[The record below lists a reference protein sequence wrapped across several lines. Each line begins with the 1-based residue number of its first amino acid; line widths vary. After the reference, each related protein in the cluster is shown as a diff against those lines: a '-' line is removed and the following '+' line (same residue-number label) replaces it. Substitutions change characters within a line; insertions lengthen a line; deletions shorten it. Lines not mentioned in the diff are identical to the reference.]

1 MRCRHNCFEGHQ
13 SDHTFALP
21 GYNECSLGVV
31 ITTPSL
37 SANKGSLRP
46 WITHGSWGGGSVG
59 VTHSFPLFLINSR
72 AGTCSQ
78 GASPGSRSFTLAS
91 FLALFWALLG
101 SLLIKRGM
109 IYLPV
114 RLGLMLNLR
123 VSRSLGRGWLGE
135 LEAIPRAIPKAGD
148 ICLPPEMTD
157 SSRAGVYFSC
167 WASQWNGHFW
177 CTRQCWEN
185 TLFLGTNS
193 KYHLYFYPLFDSIG
207 VCFDW
212 LGLCKIWEAI

>member
-78 GASPGSRSFTLAS
+78 GASPVSRSFTLAS
-91 FLALFWALLG
+91 FFCPLLG
-101 SLLIKRGM
+101 FIRFLTNKERNDLL
-109 IYLPV
+109 
-114 RLGLMLNLR
+114 
-123 VSRSLGRGWLGE
+123 
-135 LEAIPRAIPKAGD
+135 
-148 ICLPPEMTD
+148 
-157 SSRAGVYFSC
+157 
-167 WASQWNGHFW
+167 ASQARADAEPEGFQVTG
-177 CTRQCWEN
+177 TRVVGRTGGNPKSISKSWEHLL
-185 TLFLGTNS
+185 TSQDDRFFQSRCLLFL
-193 KYHLYFYPLFDSIG
+193 
-207 VCFDW
+207 
-212 LGLCKIWEAI
+212 LG

>member
-46 WITHGSWGGGSVG
+46 WITHGSCGGGSAG

-78 GASPGSRSFTLAS
+78 ALLVPAPSPLPLFCPLLGFIRLLTNKERNDLLAS
-91 FLALFWALLG
+91 QARADAEPQGFQVTGTRVVGRTGGNTKEQFQKFGTSA
-101 SLLIKRGM
+101 
-109 IYLPV
+109 YLP
-114 RLGLMLNLR
+114 R
-123 VSRSLGRGWLGE
+123 
-135 LEAIPRAIPKAGD
+135 
-148 ICLPPEMTD
+148 
-157 SSRAGVYFSC
+157 
-167 WASQWNGHFW
+167 
-177 CTRQCWEN
+177 
-185 TLFLGTNS
+185 
-193 KYHLYFYPLFDSIG
+193 
-207 VCFDW
+207 
-212 LGLCKIWEAI
+212 